1 MITSFLSNSIEV
13 QQTKQAVEARYGSCP
28 DSPADF
34 AELSLHIKLATRKE
48 ISPDTLSRLWGYK
61 KGYATV
67 RGSVIEILQSY
78 AHAAEESDFVYQVAV
93 KADELTMVNEYE

>member
-34 AELSLHIKLATRKE
+34 AELSLHIKLATSKE
-48 ISPDTLSRLWGYK
+48 ISPDTLSRLWG
-61 KGYATV
+61 TR
-67 RGSVIEILQSY
+67 RGMQLCG
-78 AHAAEESDFVYQVAV
+78 AR
-93 KADELTMVNEYE
+93 